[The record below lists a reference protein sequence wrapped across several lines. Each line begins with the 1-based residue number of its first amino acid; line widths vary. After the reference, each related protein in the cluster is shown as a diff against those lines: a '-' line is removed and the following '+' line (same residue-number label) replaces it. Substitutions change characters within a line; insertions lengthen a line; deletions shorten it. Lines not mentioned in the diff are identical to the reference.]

1 MAVPFELFPFFSE
14 IKSDLDSIFKTIMEA
29 KSVTLVS
36 EPKLNQLVSVSF
48 LEASFLDNGVLYHR
62 KLVEHIEDYIPK
74 DENLHIFF
82 NEEAH
87 NNHSVKIIPSKEI
100 TLSLGQNNTP
110 RIGKLDIVGMSGC
123 LALMIGKTRVER
135 LLPLILAGNWLRA
148 NLDFTY
154 DPVFTS
160 LRDSLEKSGNISV
173 VSIAEISEPDLIEL
187 PGIDSN
193 KLNKLRDDW
202 TNIDLETQ
210 SERLSQIVKPLL
222 KSSIGVARLEELIW
236 HRVIRK
242 DWNSDLAS
250 QCSKSQRELKS
261 SSQKLVSASRLVDE
275 IIRSGKLL

>member
-1 MAVPFELFPFFSE
+1 M
-14 IKSDLDSIFKTIMEA
+14 
-29 KSVTLVS
+29 TLVS
-36 EPKLNQLVSVSF
+36 ELKLNQLVSVSF
-48 LEASFLDNGVLYHR
+48 LEASFLDKGILYHR
-62 KLVEHIEDYIPK
+62 KLVEHVEDYSPK

-82 NEEAH
+82 NEEVQ
-87 NNHSVKIIPSKEI
+87 NNQSIKIIPSKEI

-135 LLPLILAGNWLRA
+135 LLPLILAGNWLRT

-173 VSIAEISEPDLIEL
+173 VSIAEISELDLIEL

-193 KLNKLRDDW
+193 ELNKLRDDW
-202 TNIDLETQ
+202 TNIDLEKQ

-275 IIRSGKLL
+275 IIRSGKLS